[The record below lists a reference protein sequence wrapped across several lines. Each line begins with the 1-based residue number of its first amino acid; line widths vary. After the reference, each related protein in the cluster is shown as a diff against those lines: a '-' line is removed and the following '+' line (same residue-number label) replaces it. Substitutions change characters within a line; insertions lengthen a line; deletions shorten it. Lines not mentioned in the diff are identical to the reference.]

1 MNITAS
7 RYARA
12 VHELETADDLKLHM
26 AGTLANLMIFARNTA
41 PVRTPEFWQAAIDA
55 FCEEMEIKQVEG
67 PMGDLMWTH
76 IDNED
81 A

>member
-12 VHELETADDLKLHM
+12 VHELYQSDDSLLHM
-26 AGTLANLMIFARNTA
+26 AGTLANLMIFARNTSQAA
-41 PVRTPEFWQAAIDA
+41 PVWQEIIDA

-76 IDNED
+76 IDNDD

>member
-26 AGTLANLMIFARNTA
+26 AGTLANLMIFARNTSQAA
-41 PVRTPEFWQAAIDA
+41 PVWQEIIDA